1 MSTIR
6 WQPVTSHLDND
17 TPGTLV
23 LGSPG
28 SGKTFFMLNMCANA
42 LGMGQRVIIIDPK
55 NDFDKLLNVNPNIKV
70 INFRDI
76 KQGQLN
82 PLEFLKR
89 IDPKTK
95 EIEYLEPGSLLT
107 IIEIMTGTIPDEAKV
122 VIAGIVEDFVNDVAR
137 NGKYVD
143 MSDVAQY
150 LTKNPNTA
158 VQNVGTT
165 LKMHKKSKFGKLM
178 FTDMDYVEPLQL
190 SLTDSMVLILDCLEL
205 PSSDT
210 KPEDYTQ
217 EQRFTAAIL
226 YVLTKKLFEILRQDS
241 VIPTVFVCD
250 EAHLLFSNNDM
261 SKVIDDFLRLGRSLN
276 TATVLASQGISSFP
290 KSIYNAIS
298 TKFLFKSSINE
309 AQAFFEA
316 FDTASLGGS
325 NIAVNSIIAAA
336 IKFPTGTCF
345 MMDRKHRNGI
355 IRIISNYDHN
365 LLTSNPLDKIRKDGE
380 GE

>member
-143 MSDVAQY
+143 MSDVATY

-250 EAHLLFSNNDM
+250 EAHMLFSF
-261 SKVIDDFLRLGRSLN
+261 SGYF
-276 TATVLASQGISSFP
+276 
-290 KSIYNAIS
+290 
-298 TKFLFKSSINE
+298 
-309 AQAFFEA
+309 
-316 FDTASLGGS
+316 
-325 NIAVNSIIAAA
+325 
-336 IKFPTGTCF
+336 KFP
-345 MMDRKHRNGI
+345 
-355 IRIISNYDHN
+355 
-365 LLTSNPLDKIRKDGE
+365 
-380 GE
+380 